1 MFTMLSRK
9 TVRGKMKLGELKLI
23 KNNKEVQINQEVLK
37 ASKNDHNN
45 RKVLQLIWKQR
56 FAKSIL
62 KFVLLQLCVSSDQWK
77 NTVY

>member
-45 RKVLQLIWKQR
+45 RKVLQLI
-56 FAKSIL
+56 
-62 KFVLLQLCVSSDQWK
+62 
-77 NTVY
+77 